1 MHTRNVNVRTAAPE
15 SSRKIG
21 GKSRPEH
28 KTASLLAIHGN
39 EVSYAWNVLED
50 LKAAGASYTR
60 RNIIADMFP
69 RLGVK

>member
-1 MHTRNVNVRTAAPE
+1 MHTRNVNVKTAAQE
-15 SSRKIG
+15 SSRKMG
-21 GKSRPEH
+21 ENQ
-28 KTASLLAIHGN
+28 ALSLKLHLSLRFMAM
-39 EVSYAWNVLED
+39 VSYAWNVLED

>member
-1 MHTRNVNVRTAAPE
+1 MHTRNVNVKTAAPE

-21 GKSRPEH
+21 GKSGPEP
-28 KTASLLAIHGN
+28 KTASLIAIYGN

-60 RNIIADMFP
+60 RNIIADMFR